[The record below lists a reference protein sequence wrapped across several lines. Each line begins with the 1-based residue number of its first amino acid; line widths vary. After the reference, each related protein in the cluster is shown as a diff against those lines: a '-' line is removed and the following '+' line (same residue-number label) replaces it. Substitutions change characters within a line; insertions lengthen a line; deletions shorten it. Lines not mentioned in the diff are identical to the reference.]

1 VKAEENGDQLISYAN
16 SSVARLPLIGIVI
29 IRIDLVIMII
39 FLMVWLFEMNDSS
52 LF

>member
-1 VKAEENGDQLISYAN
+1 
-16 SSVARLPLIGIVI
+16 VI